1 MTTLRERVRNSLGLK
16 IFLPLIILGVSA
28 ALLVCALSAVLF
40 RRASDTGFERRA
52 ERTSQ
57 SLREAIATAA
67 DEHELHRLLAVVGAE
82 KQVRIQLLTGSDASR
97 ILLDSESPG
106 TSDSVAD
113 TASHWVAAIGAE
125 LMAASG
131 GQSVSHRPVAGY
143 WLHATRVTLPSA
155 LFPNEAER
163 NAVLLV
169 EVDGKAVTGGISDA
183 LHYVWLVVFL
193 MLTLMLALLYFILQ
207 RYVITPVHA
216 LELAMAARGR
226 GEKDV
231 YAEILAQDE
240 IGRLALALNHM
251 IEHQLEARAMHT
263 LVLDTIQDGVVA
275 LDETGRI
282 EVANP
287 AMERMLGYERGALVN
302 ENFLSLLYGGDFV
315 ASFGPEGSAHGL
327 GDMLQIGETNGEALI
342 QHRDGSRF
350 SVEMVMVRMEDV
362 GSAGYAGV
370 VRDIRTQKA
379 AQESLQFN
387 NEALRIQSALYAS
400 IQSAQDREELVESVL
415 PVIAHIRET
424 GPTARACVFLADRDN
439 CLEFAGAYGIS
450 QEDPYFQILWE
461 ALQRAWQ
468 QSVVQEGHIVVG
480 GFRDLVSPS
489 EGLEAPTC
497 GYYFIPL
504 LAAGQV
510 AGVVGVCA
518 QPSPRRDELWMN
530 ILEGIGRQLGLAV
543 LNLQRK
549 TEAEQAR
556 KDAEQLNK
564 ELEEAAVRAK
574 EMAERAELA
583 NTAKG
588 QFLAN
593 MSHEIR
599 TPMNGVIGMI
609 QLLQNTPLSEEQRD
623 CVDTIQHSA
632 QALLNLLNDIL
643 DFSKIEAGKI
653 RLESIPFSPRKTL
666 EEAID
671 LLATESEEK
680 NLELVSLIKSN
691 VPENVLGDPGRLRQ
705 VLLNLLANAVKFTEV
720 GEVTVTVQRIES
732 NDAGVNLRFEVADTG
747 IGIPEER
754 MDRLFN
760 LFSQVDESTTRRF
773 GGTGLGL
780 VISSQLIDLMG
791 GEIRC
796 LSTPGDG
803 TSFEFS
809 AQFGAALSVP
819 TASDSEHP
827 LEGLHLLVVDDNE
840 SSLTFLAT
848 TLEAWGARVTGCPD
862 GPAALALLDE
872 LDDGLSID
880 GMLIDH
886 DMPGMDGVEL
896 GEAIQLR
903 EAFAGVPKLL
913 MTSLSVRGDTQHD
926 RAMGFD
932 EYVAKPLKWTTLR
945 GTLERLFTVC
955 DGSEAEVES
964 VAPAPVPTSVDG
976 PEGIRILLAE
986 DNLINQK
993 VAVRML
999 QKHGFACDIAANGK
1013 EAIAQLAREPYAL
1026 ILMDCQMPEMDGFAA
1041 TRAIRQAE
1049 QETKRRIP
1057 IVAMTANAMRGDR
1070 ERCLEVGMDDYIS
1083 KPVDANVLF
1092 ETVMRWVAASKPA

>member
-28 ALLVCALSAVLF
+28 ALLVCALSAALF
-40 RRASDTGFERRA
+40 RRASDNGFERRA

-57 SLREAIATAA
+57 SLRKAMATAA
-67 DEHELHRLLAVVGAE
+67 DEHELYRLLAVVGAE

-97 ILLDSESPG
+97 ILLDSKSPG
-106 TSDSVAD
+106 TSDGVSD
-113 TASHWVAAIGAE
+113 RASHWVAAIGAE
-125 LMAASG
+125 LMAASDG
-131 GQSVSHRPVAGY
+131 RSLSHRPVVGY
-143 WLHATRVTLPSA
+143 WLHATRVTLPFA

-231 YAEILAQDE
+231 YAEILARDE

-287 AMERMLGYERGALVN
+287 AMEAMLGYERGTLVT
-302 ENFLSLLYGGDFV
+302 ENFLTLLFGGDFV
-315 ASFGPEGSAHGL
+315 RSFGPEGSAHDL
-327 GDMLQIGETNGEALI
+327 GAALQIGETNGEALI

-350 SVEMVMVRMEDV
+350 PVEIVMVRMEES
-362 GSAGYAGV
+362 GRTGYAGV

-379 AQESLQFN
+379 AQESLEFN

-400 IQSAQDREELVESVL
+400 IQSAQNRDELMEGVL
-415 PVIAHIRET
+415 PVIAHMRET
-424 GPTARACVFLADRDN
+424 GPASRACMFLADEYNR
-439 CLEFAGAYGIS
+439 LQPAGAYGIS
-450 QEDPYFQILWE
+450 VEDPYYQTLWG
-461 ALQRAWQ
+461 ALQDAWK

-480 GFRDLVSPS
+480 GFRES
-489 EGLEAPTC
+489 ESASDGGAGPPC

-504 LAAGQV
+504 LAAGRV
-510 AGVVGVCA
+510 TGVIGVCA
-518 QPSPRRDELWMN
+518 QPSPRRDDLWMN
-530 ILEGIGRQLGLAV
+530 ILEGIGRQLGLAI

-556 KDAEQLNK
+556 KDAEQLNT
-564 ELEEAAVRAK
+564 ELEDAVIRAN

-609 QLLQNTPLSEEQRD
+609 QLLQNTALSEEQRD
-623 CVDTIQHSA
+623 CVDTIQNSAHS
-632 QALLNLLNDIL
+632 LLNLLNDIL
-643 DFSKIEAGKI
+643 DFSKIEAGKVK
-653 RLESIPFSPRKTL
+653 LESIPFSPRTTL
-666 EEAID
+666 EDAID
-671 LLATESEEK
+671 LLATEAEEK
-680 NLELVSLIKSN
+680 NLELASFVTSD
-691 VPENVLGDPGRLRQ
+691 VPEHVIGDPGRLRQ

-720 GEVTVTVQRIES
+720 GEVTVTVQRVARE
-732 NDAGVNLRFEVADTG
+732 GTHVTLRFEVADTG

-780 VISSQLIDLMG
+780 AISSQLIDLMG

-809 AQFGAALSVP
+809 AQFEAVTVDATGTEGA
-819 TASDSEHP
+819 TP
-827 LEGLHLLVVDDNE
+827 LEGKQLLVVDDNE
-840 SSLTFLAT
+840 SSLTYLRA
-848 TLEAWGARVTGCPD
+848 TLEAWGLRVVPCGD
-862 GPAALALLDE
+862 GAAALDALGQQ
-872 LDDGLSID
+872 DGGLPFD
-880 GMLIDH
+880 GILIDH
-886 DMPGMDGVEL
+886 DMPHMDGVEL
-896 GEAIQLR
+896 AEAIRQR
-903 EAFAGVPKLL
+903 TAFGTVPKLL
-913 MTSLSVRGDTQHD
+913 MTSLSVRGDAQHN
-926 RAMGFD
+926 RSMGFD
-932 EYVAKPLKWTTLR
+932 EYVAKPLKWTVLR
-945 GTLERLFTVC
+945 DTLERLMG
-955 DGSEAEVES
+955 DGITAKSQKANVVTARQVES
-964 VAPAPVPTSVDG
+964 KTAG
-976 PEGIRILLAE
+976 EGIRILLAE
-986 DNLINQK
+986 DNLVNQK

-999 QKHGFACDIAANGK
+999 EKRGFTCDIAANGK
-1013 EAIAQLAREPYAL
+1013 EAIAQLERQTYEL
-1026 ILMDCQMPEMDGFAA
+1026 ILMDCQMPEMDGFEA
-1041 TRAIRQAE
+1041 TRVIRTAE
-1049 QETKRRIP
+1049 AETGRRIP

-1070 ERCLEVGMDDYIS
+1070 ERCLDVGMDDYIS
-1083 KPVDANVLF
+1083 KPVDATVLF
-1092 ETVMRWVAASKPA
+1092 ETVMRWVATTNPS